1 LKRLTVAFGAVLFSA
16 LAAATLV
23 SPSTGQSTADSGAQT
38 ALTTPVETTL
48 GRRLLMLAIGSNND
62 MLHDILDGVL
72 PMDELEMRG
81 RLDTMSAMFYAFP
94 SLYRELPNPY
104 TEEGAAADAA
114 RVSLATEAVWANF
127 ETFKQLA
134 YDAYVVSK
142 HAADGPTEEIK
153 AKVEELEVMC
163 ESCHATYRQS
173 FEDFENLENS
183 IK

>member
-1 LKRLTVAFGAVLFSA
+1 MGLSA
-16 LAAATLV
+16 LLVGVFASATMV
-23 SPSTGQSTADSGAQT
+23 PSVGQAPAGDPAQT

-62 MLHDILDGVL
+62 MLHDMLDGVL

-104 TEEGAAADAA
+104 TEEGAAADSA
-114 RVSLATEAVWANF
+114 RVSLATENVWADF
-127 ETFKQLA
+127 ETFKQIA
-134 YDAYVVSK
+134 YDAYVISK

-173 FEDFENLENS
+173 FEEFETLENS